1 MDKIQNP
8 QISYPTLKEDL
19 RGMDLREEE
28 RIWKEIANSE
38 ARLAMMNKMIQQ
50 NLAFADLEEFGSE
63 LSSKMKAI
71 KTKNKTLHRNVTKP
85 AMKAKLA
92 DEQMWRRDLG
102 RVKAQL
108 RKELIEVGRRED
120 KEVQESYQP
129 SEPDSQGE

>member
-50 NLAFADLEEFGSE
+50 NLAFADLEEFWSE

-71 KTKNKTLHRNVTKP
+71 
-85 AMKAKLA
+85 
-92 DEQMWRRDLG
+92 
-102 RVKAQL
+102 
-108 RKELIEVGRRED
+108 
-120 KEVQESYQP
+120 
-129 SEPDSQGE
+129 